1 MQTEVAEMIEDAAG
15 MIEDAA
21 GMIDDEVL
29 TPELHSNLYLYGAVL
44 QLLRNVAESHDSWE
58 EVFEQYPFLGG
69 YYREVMAN
77 GVSGMSVDEAAAFW
91 RRRVEGQEADAH
103 LPLRALGA
111 AYGLDYDALLL
122 LMFTGLAEEDARF
135 GAMFERMQVGP
146 GHHRPTVGLLNEL
159 WQETIGDVQRP
170 LRALR
175 ECGLVEVVNPES
187 PRAEWA
193 LRVPAPLWD
202 ALRGQFHET
211 PAPWARYHPP
221 ASLTA
226 IEDLVVSDATRS
238 SLETVAA
245 LLSTGEVRTL
255 VVRGPRH
262 NGRRTT
268 LGAVARRLGRGVIEV
283 EGFAGAGDE
292 RWRLLGPLATLL
304 DAMPVVALDPAPGE
318 TAQVPRL
325 RGEHAVLG
333 LAVGRQGGLSGAGVE
348 RSLTLNADVPD
359 ESGRTRLW
367 ERGFGGRAFA
377 DASEMCGR
385 LRLTSGNILRAARLA
400 SARASLEGRE
410 RVVRED
416 VSEASRALNRQALD
430 TLATRVH
437 VEGDWGQLAAG
448 PETLREL
455 QALESRCRHR
465 ERLRESVGEAFGR
478 QLGCGVR
485 ALFGGPS
492 GTGKT
497 LAARLL
503 ASTLGLD
510 LYRLD
515 LSSVVN
521 KYIGETEKGLNQLFA
536 RAEELDVILLLD
548 EGDALLTQRTS
559 VQSSNDRYAN
569 LETNYLL
576 QRLESY
582 EGVIVVTTNAAER
595 IDSAFQRRMDVVVDF
610 RPPEPAERWLI
621 WQLHLPAAHAVER
634 AVLEEVA
641 HRCALT
647 GGQIRNAV
655 LHASLLALDEGEVVT
670 ASHLEAAVR
679 REYRKAGAVC
689 PLRPSTPGSWN

>member
-1 MQTEVAEMIEDAAG
+1 MQTEFVEAEA
-15 MIEDAA
+15 
-21 GMIDDEVL
+21 L
-29 TPELHSNLYLYGAVL
+29 TPARHFNLYLYAVVL
-44 QLLRNVAESHDSWE
+44 HLLRHAAESHESWE
-58 EVFEQYPFLGG
+58 EVFKEYPFLAG
-69 YYREVMAN
+69 YFREVAAN
-77 GVSGMSVDEAAAFW
+77 GVDGMSLDDAAEFW
-91 RRRVEGQEADAH
+91 REKVTEQESDAH
-103 LPLRALGA
+103 LPLHALGA
-111 AYGLDYDALLL
+111 AYWLDYDTL
-122 LMFTGLAEEDARF
+122 LMLLCVGLVEEDARF

-159 WQETIGDVQRP
+159 WQESVGDVQRP

-175 ECGLVEVVNPES
+175 ECGLIEVVNPDA

-193 LRVPAPLWD
+193 LRVPALLWD
-202 ALRGQFHET
+202 ALRGEFHET
-211 PAPWARYHPP
+211 LAAWAHYRPP
-221 ASLTA
+221 ESLTA
-226 IEDLVVSDATRS
+226 LEGLVVNDETRS
-238 SLETVAA
+238 SLATVAA
-245 LLSTGEVRTL
+245 LLSSGEIRTL

-262 NGRRTT
+262 NGRRAM

-283 EGFAGAGDE
+283 AGLAGPSDE
-292 RWRLLGPLATLL
+292 RRRLLGPLATLL
-304 DAMPVVALDPAPGE
+304 NALPVIALDPAPGE
-318 TAQVPRL
+318 TVEVPQL
-325 RGEHAVLG
+325 GGEHALLG

-359 ESGRTRLW
+359 EFARRRLW
-367 ERGFGGRAFA
+367 ERGFGGREYTDA
-377 DASEMCGR
+377 DGLCGR
-385 LRLTSGNILRAARLA
+385 LRMTSGNILRAARLA
-400 SARASLEGRE
+400 AARASLEGRE
-410 RVVRED
+410 GVMRED
-416 VSEASRALNRQALD
+416 VREAGRALNRQALD

-437 VEGDWGQLAAG
+437 VEGDWSQLAAS

-455 QALESRCRHR
+455 HALESRCRHR

-478 QLGCGVR
+478 QLSCGVR

-559 VQSSNDRYAN
+559 VQTSNDRYAN

-582 EGVIVVTTNAAER
+582 EGILVVTTNAAER

-610 RPPEPAERWLI
+610 RPPEPAERRLI
-621 WQLHLPAAHAVER
+621 WQLHLPSAHAVER
-634 AVLEEVA
+634 PVLEEVA

-655 LHASLLALDEGEVVT
+655 LHASLLALDDGEVVT
-670 ASHLEAAVR
+670 ASHLDAAVR

-689 PLRPSTPGSWN
+689 PLRSSTPAPDGWN

>member
-1 MQTEVAEMIEDAAG
+1 MQTEFAEAEA
-15 MIEDAA
+15 
-21 GMIDDEVL
+21 L
-29 TPELHSNLYLYGAVL
+29 TPARHFNLYLYAVVL
-44 QLLRNVAESHDSWE
+44 HLLRHAAESHESWE
-58 EVFEQYPFLGG
+58 EVFKEYPFLAG
-69 YYREVMAN
+69 YFREVAAN
-77 GVSGMSVDEAAAFW
+77 GVDGMSLDDAAEFW
-91 RRRVEGQEADAH
+91 HLKVTETEPDAH

-111 AYGLDYDALLL
+111 AYGLDYDTL
-122 LMFTGLAEEDARF
+122 LMLLCVGLVEEDARF

-146 GHHRPTVGLLNEL
+146 GHHRPTVGLLNDL
-159 WQETIGDVQRP
+159 WQESVGDVQRP

-175 ECGLVEVVNPES
+175 ECGLIEVVNPDA

-193 LRVPAPLWD
+193 LRVPALLWD
-202 ALRGQFHET
+202 ALRGEFHET
-211 PAPWARYHPP
+211 LAAWARYRSPE
-221 ASLTA
+221 SLTA
-226 IEDLVVSDATRS
+226 LEELVVSDEARS
-238 SLETVAA
+238 SLATIAA
-245 LLSTGEVRTL
+245 LLSSGEIRTL

-262 NGRRTT
+262 NGRRAM
-268 LGAVARRLGRGVIEV
+268 LGAVARSLGRGVIEV
-283 EGFAGAGDE
+283 AGLAGPSDE
-292 RWRLLGPLATLL
+292 RRRLLGPLATLL
-304 DAMPVVALDPAPGE
+304 NALPVVALDPAPGE
-318 TAQVPRL
+318 TVEVPQL
-325 RGEHAVLG
+325 GGEHALLG
-333 LAVGRQGGLSGAGVE
+333 LAVGRHGGLSGAGVE
-348 RSLTLNADVPD
+348 HSLTLNADVPD
-359 ESGRTRLW
+359 EFARRRLW
-367 ERGFGGRAFA
+367 ERGFGGRAYDDA
-377 DASEMCGR
+377 DGLCGR
-385 LRLTSGNILRAARLA
+385 LRMTSGNILRAARLA
-400 SARASLEGRE
+400 AARASFEGRE
-410 RVVRED
+410 GVMRED
-416 VSEASRALNRQALD
+416 VREAGRALNRQALD

-437 VEGDWGQLAAG
+437 VEGDWSQLAAS

-455 QALESRCRHR
+455 HALESRCRHR

-478 QLGCGVR
+478 QLSCGVR

-559 VQSSNDRYAN
+559 VQTSNDRYAN

-582 EGVIVVTTNAAER
+582 EGILVVTTNAAER

-610 RPPEPAERWLI
+610 RAPEPAERRLI
-621 WQLHLPAAHAVER
+621 WQLHLPHAHAVER
-634 AVLEEVA
+634 HVLEEVA

-655 LHASLLALDEGEVVT
+655 LHASLLALDDGEVVT
-670 ASHLEAAVR
+670 ASHLDAAVR

-689 PLRPSTPGSWN
+689 PLRSSTPATDGWN